1 MKETCR
7 RSVGSGKAAQ
17 GRERG
22 GGGRGNAEQR
32 TAEEV
37 AFTLGGLS
45 STCTRS
51 FGLSPGDAYATRY
64 ASVRTTAFRP
74 FRFWFVTLA
83 GAFWAVRW
91 TFRRIAGPQ
100 ATGETCAAC

>member
-74 FRFWFVTLA
+74 FRFFS
-83 GAFWAVRW
+83 R
-91 TFRRIAGPQ
+91 
-100 ATGETCAAC
+100 